1 MAKVCARRQKRGRQ
15 EVWTDVSAARLDA
28 LVVWMPSPSQK
39 MQAVEAKIARRL
51 GRLHKRQ
58 NLPRTTLVRIAVRVE
73 QAWKDTCDATVR
85 NLKAE
90 VAKKRVHKRSYQLF
104 WQALGE
110 GERKRL
116 ARMLMEVRA
125 EELRGV
131 ERDSFWGL
139 DPDGYPN

>member
-1 MAKVCARRQKRGRQ
+1 M
-15 EVWTDVSAARLDA
+15 
-28 LVVWMPSPSQK
+28 
-39 MQAVEAKIARRL
+39 
-51 GRLHKRQ
+51 
-58 NLPRTTLVRIAVRVE
+58 
-73 QAWKDTCDATVR
+73 
-85 NLKAE
+85 
-90 VAKKRVHKRSYQLF
+90 AKKRVHKRSYQLF

-116 ARMLMEVRA
+116 SRMLMEVRA